1 MLLSTYNGE
10 KYLKQLLDSVL
21 NQSFTDICLSIRD
34 DGSTDST
41 IDIIKSYS
49 DERIHLSVG
58 KENLKPARSFLKL
71 LKESEE
77 ADYYAYCDQD
87 DVWQED
93 KLKIAVDKLAGYEN
107 EPALFMS
114 TYDVVDGNLNFLY
127 KRDMEFERPMSIE
140 SVIMFR
146 SPSACTMVFNRKLR
160 DLINLSVPQ
169 NLRMHDFWT
178 LLVATGMRARIITED
193 MSLLKYR
200 IHGKNTVGLM
210 DNYADKILR
219 LIKNAVSNKN
229 ERMLQANSLY
239 ENYYNLFDE
248 ETNQKLLEVIHY
260 KDSIKNRM
268 TFLLDRR
275 FRWNAYINT
284 LFFIA
289 VITGVF

>member
-71 LKESEE
+71 LKESED

-140 SVIMFR
+140 AVIMFR

-169 NLRMHDFWT
+169 NLRMHDFWI
-178 LLVATGMRARIITED
+178 LLVATGVKARIITED

-200 IHGKNTVGLM
+200 IHGNNTVGLM

-268 TFLLDRR
+268 TFLLDKR

-284 LFFIA
+284 MFFIA